1 VRCRQQTPCEP
12 IDHVLVHALL
22 PMQAAHADHEDQQW
36 RVLLT
41 QLALGWFASGFGA
54 FAVGTGR
61 RL

>member
-1 VRCRQQTPCEP
+1 
-12 IDHVLVHALL
+12 
-22 PMQAAHADHEDQQW
+22 MQAAHADHEDQQW